1 MAGPFATATEFCEW
15 TGMAIPSDLSRLQS
29 LLTTASALIRGEAS
43 QTLSQVIGDVLVVQ
57 PEYDSTFGWRNP
69 YPRASGGVIYLPELP
84 VTACTMTVDAVSFTA
99 FTFTS
104 GGVVQR
110 TDGNAWN
117 KAATITYT
125 HGFAETSEE
134 FKTIKSV
141 CMQMVKRAYTAD
153 ESGQALMQGGIPVE
167 TAGFPMALFI
177 TNGERD
183 LLPGGLAAV
192 G

>member
-29 LLTTASALIRGEAS
+29 LLTTASALIRGEAG
-43 QTLSQVIGDVLVVQ
+43 QTFSQVIGDVLVVQ
-57 PEYDSTFGWRNP
+57 PEYDATSGWRNP
-69 YPRASGGVIYLPELP
+69 YPRATGGIIYLPELP
-84 VTACTMTVDAVSFTA
+84 VTAVSIVYDALTFTA

-110 TDGNAWN
+110 TDGKAWT

-134 FKTIKSV
+134 FKTIKMV